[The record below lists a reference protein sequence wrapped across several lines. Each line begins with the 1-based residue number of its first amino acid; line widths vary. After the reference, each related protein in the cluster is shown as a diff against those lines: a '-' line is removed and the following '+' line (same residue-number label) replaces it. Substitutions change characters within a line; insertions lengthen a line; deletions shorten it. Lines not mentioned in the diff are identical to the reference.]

1 MSLGRGLASCWLP
14 ATVTLEVR
22 NFFQSM
28 VYGHTGYTLD
38 DLHSEY
44 NLTYIN
50 MYLFQPNSDTFVDRL
65 YWWEDLLPTIIIPTC
80 PSISNIH
87 NLQETLLQYAMPL
100 SPFYYQYYT
109 FPPGTVYYVSCVC
122 LSLIL
127 CLYHT
132 QFQRILSNYQVYTS
146 LCTSCLVCP
155 HTLLYPPISSYTLL
169 YPPIPS

>member
-1 MSLGRGLASCWLP
+1 MWNKLALSLYIDICIKNHENSGKQTDLYQCLAVWLMSLGRGLASCWLP

-127 CLYHT
+127 
-132 QFQRILSNYQVYTS
+132 LS
-146 LCTSCLVCP
+146 L
-155 HTLLYPPISSYTLL
+155 SYTVSKN
-169 YPPIPS
+169 II